1 MKAPKKILA
10 VGVAFLLCF
19 GSVCTELSLPSTTA
33 TLTASAASTLADF
46 PSSYQ
51 SAADWIWTNRIERE
65 QSTVRRNTL
74 FDQIIAGNGEL
85 HYGSPTRPLH
95 WNSGDSSNSSLK
107 TA

>member
-33 TLTASAASTLADF
+33 ALTASAASTLADF

-51 SAADWIWTNRIERE
+51 SAADWIGPTGNERGR
-65 QSTVRRNTL
+65 TP
-74 FDQIIAGNGEL
+74 NG
-85 HYGSPTRPLH
+85 R
-95 WNSGDSSNSSLK
+95 K
-107 TA
+107 TEDTPPAYKLG

>member
-1 MKAPKKILA
+1 MKAPQKILA

-51 SAADWIWTNRIERE
+51 SAAEC
-65 QSTVRRNTL
+65 TVRTLSDGALHGYELCLSGRTVRYVPLGNTGL
-74 FDQIIAGNGEL
+74 PI
-85 HYGSPTRPLH
+85 HRRMRR
-95 WNSGDSSNSSLK
+95 
-107 TA
+107 

>member
-10 VGVAFLLCF
+10 VGVASLLCF
-19 GSVCTELSLPSTTA
+19 GSVCTELSLPRTTA

-65 QSTVRRNTL
+65 QSTVRTLSDGSLHGYELCLSGRTVRHVPLGNTGL
-74 FDQIIAGNGEL
+74 PV
-85 HYGSPTRPLH
+85 HRRMR
-95 WNSGDSSNSSLK
+95 W
-107 TA
+107 

>member
-19 GSVCTELSLPSTTA
+19 GSVCTELSSTTA

-65 QSTVRRNTL
+65 QSTVRTLSDESLYGYELCLSGRTVRYVPLGNTGL
-74 FDQIIAGNGEL
+74 PV
-85 HYGSPTRPLH
+85 HRRMRR
-95 WNSGDSSNSSLK
+95 
-107 TA
+107 